1 MKPRFTLTKLT
12 NFISKIESTYNI
24 DVDDAYHIDTYFI
37 FGGTTEA
44 SEDEHEI
51 VAVMLPEQS
60 AILFTD
66 APHTAVCELYNIE
79 LNEEGR
85 DIIWTIVRLQEFVC

>member
-1 MKPRFTLTKLT
+1 MKPRFNLTKLT

-24 DVDDAYHIDTYFI
+24 DVDEAYHIDTYFL
-37 FGGTTEA
+37 FGNLTDA
-44 SEDEHEI
+44 VEDEHEI
-51 VAVMLPEQS
+51 VAIILPEQS
-60 AILFTD
+60 SILFTD

-85 DIIWTIVRLQEFVC
+85 DVSWTIVRLQELVC